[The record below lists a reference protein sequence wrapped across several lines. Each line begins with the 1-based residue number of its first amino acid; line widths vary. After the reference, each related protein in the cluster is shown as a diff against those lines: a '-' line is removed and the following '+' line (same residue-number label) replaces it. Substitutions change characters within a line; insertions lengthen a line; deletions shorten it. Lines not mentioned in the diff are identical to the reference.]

1 VVSTQSTLNCSEE
14 YTIVQGD
21 TCSIIAQNNSITLAY
36 FMSIND
42 GINCKLLQIGSEV
55 CVAVR
60 TNEPTTSAPTTNIP
74 ESTSNTSTAKVTTT
88 TPGSTQKATVPAST
102 ACKTFHVVVEGDTC
116 SGIASAAG
124 ITLTILQL
132 NNPTL
137 DCARLQVGSNV
148 CIDKTQLVVATT
160 ASPAACGN
168 TYTTVTGDTCFSVA
182 SNFGLTLSQLQSM
195 NPQVDC
201 NALQVGVS
209 FCLGKSTTAPV
220 VPNCQKTYIIQAG
233 DTCSQLAVRFNLTDL
248 QFTSLNP
255 NLICTNLQVGKE
267 ICVSVF
273 EGTPAATRS
282 ANSAPSTIFSL
293 LLFLVINI
301 VTIY

>member
-1 VVSTQSTLNCSEE
+1 
-14 YTIVQGD
+14 
-21 TCSIIAQNNSITLAY
+21 
-36 FMSIND
+36 
-42 GINCKLLQIGSEV
+42 LQIGSEV
-55 CVAVR
+55 CVAVTTQSDSSQSPSTTVPESTSTKDG
-60 TNEPTTSAPTTNIP
+60 TNDPSTTSDSTTSAPTTP
-74 ESTSNTSTAKVTTT
+74 
-88 TPGSTQKATVPAST
+88 T
-102 ACKTFHVVVEGDTC
+102 ACKTFHVAVEGDTC

-137 DCARLQVGSNV
+137 DCTRLQVGNNV
-148 CIDKTQLVVATT
+148 CIDKTQLVVLTT

-168 TYTTVTGDTCFSVA
+168 TYTTVKGDTCFSVA

-220 VPNCQKTYIIQAG
+220 VPNCQKTYIIQSG
-233 DTCSQLAVRFNLTDL
+233 DTCSQIAVRFNLTDL

-255 NLICTNLQVGKE
+255 SLICTNLQVGRE
-267 ICVSVF
+267 ICISVL
-273 EGTPAATRS
+273 EGTPAPTRS

-293 LLFLVINI
+293 LLFLIINI